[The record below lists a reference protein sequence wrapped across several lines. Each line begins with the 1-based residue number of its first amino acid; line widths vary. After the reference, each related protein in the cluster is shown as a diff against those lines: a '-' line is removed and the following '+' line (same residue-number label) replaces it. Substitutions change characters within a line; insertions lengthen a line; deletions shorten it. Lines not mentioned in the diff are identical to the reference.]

1 MKIVPITLEPI
12 ELNQD
17 KHKLNIAVT
26 GCGYWGKNLVRNFY
40 ELGVLDTICD
50 SDAATLKAV
59 AENYPDVHVTESI
72 DDILDND
79 EIEAVA
85 IATPAATHFELTKK
99 VLLSGKDVFVE
110 KPLAL
115 RVNEGEELVS
125 LATEKERILMV
136 DHILQYHPAVIKL
149 KELIKQNELGKL
161 NYIYSNR
168 LNIGKIRREENILWS
183 FAPHDISL
191 ILSIAGHL
199 PESVVA
205 HGAVYLQ
212 HAVEDVTLTFMRFK
226 NGINAHIFV
235 SWLNPFKEQK
245 FVIVGSRKMAVFDDI
260 TSNKLVIFPHKV
272 EWDNGVPVTSKAEQE
287 IVNVEQKE
295 PLQESCKHFI
305 NCVEK
310 RESPLTDGRE
320 GLRVLKVLQM
330 AQESIDMEGNP

>member
-1 MKIVPITLEPI
+1 MITKRFRL
-12 ELNQD
+12 
-17 KHKLNIAVT
+17 AVV
-26 GCGYWGKNLVRNFY
+26 GCGYWGKNLIRNFY
-40 ELGVLDTICD
+40 ELGILDTICD
-50 SDAATLKAV
+50 SDMNKLKAV
-59 AENYPDVHVTESI
+59 KENYADVSMTESV
-72 DDILDND
+72 DDILNNS
-79 EIEAVA
+79 EINAVA
-85 IATPAATHFELTKK
+85 IATPSSTHFQLARK

-320 GLRVLKVLQM
+320 GLRVLKMLQL
-330 AQESIDMEGNP
+330 AQESIDMEGNI